1 MDNQGTEKHS
11 VLWECISAAIE
22 EAMSSCDYGV
32 MSFLVLFYKILQR
45 RTGQD
50 KNSELFGEIYMQK
63 PQWDKL
69 TEKVASIVISQ
80 SNPESSESNSTKGK
94 LQDTGKELQD
104 KWGKLRDSL
113 SMADKSESG
122 QDALSTSVNAYL
134 TAYLKLCQIIT
145 TFNLECQ
152 EILDRDS
159 IRFSF
164 MSGYEGNSLLGGNAE
179 ENDNGGTGG
188 DGGNGGNGGNRSNG
202 EVGYIYRFYSPSII
216 ENCVVIGKIIDE
228 YRHDLSAMTDKV
240 ARIRKEMLVSL
251 LKEKAERLFF
261 INTII
266 DNCVYVTSIDKE
278 SKEVPYRCERLENRS
293 SVESIEMIRLIEK
306 IDAYMEDRR
315 YMIDSGKIENANKI
329 HILLMSYVD
338 LCGETGLETLNSYL
352 KTKYCSDGNLSFQFH
367 IYYNSRDVRCK
378 AYENLEGPN
387 WEPIENTFLIF
398 KTIHLKNNG
407 ENNGSFVTLYKDNV
421 KEFGNDDIPVYM
433 NQLSLNYFLGKE
445 GKCPRFD
452 IVFVLDTPAM
462 YRKGVEIRK
471 SHPIEVYTEWLNKAI
486 TGKGYIKEL
495 SGKYFNFNEDFFQ
508 PVNKLP
514 IKRVMARYNM
524 IALGLTDREGSFE
537 YKLKEEIIKL
547 FISRIQKA
555 RKEQELLHIHIMLS
569 SSHSVNNTNYAK
581 WNLVREERYRGKKFC
596 LFTFKSPT
604 NRRGRLSLSKGEDE
618 KWRFN
623 KNYICFSLW
632 NIYKHIDLTWLT
644 GENSAI
650 RKVLLQLEKKTDNSN
665 ADEGIRAA
673 KNLYVRL
680 NWKYDCDNQIAQY
693 VVQCVDKRSGSSTIT
708 DTSSLNDFI
717 IILFFELLTAD
728 KDDQKSL
735 SSCFQNALLNAMY
748 SRIRCLED
756 AVNFQMMKIHFK
768 NGYKTQVFIGDD
780 CAGNEE
786 MNREIDVIEN
796 VPSALLPDRWAYIR
810 ALDTLSSPMTEI
822 EFYYMLHELETIN
835 GIDPNEFLGNVVAIC
850 QHSDYTGSRLYT
862 QAKTAWKNI

>member
-1 MDNQGTEKHS
+1 MDKQGTEKHS
-11 VLWECISAAIE
+11 LLWACISDAIE
-22 EAMSSCDYGV
+22 EEMSHREHGV
-32 MSFLVLFYKILQR
+32 MSFFALFYRLLQKCID
-45 RTGQD
+45 QD
-50 KNSELFGEIYMQK
+50 EDSRLFGEIYMQE

-80 SNPESSESNSTKGK
+80 SNLESPKSKESSSLKDK
-94 LQDTGKELQD
+94 LKKAGAELQ
-104 KWGKLRDSL
+104 GKCGALKNCL
-113 SMADKSESG
+113 SEEKPLEGDLLAC
-122 QDALSTSVNAYL
+122 VNAYL
-134 TAYLKLCQIIT
+134 TAYLKLCQIVT

-164 MSGYEGNSLLGGNAE
+164 MSGYEGNSSLGGNGDK
-179 ENDNGGTGG
+179 NDNG
-188 DGGNGGNGGNRSNG
+188 DNGGNGGNGGNKSDG
-202 EVGYIYRFYSPSII
+202 EVGCIYRFYSPSII
-216 ENCVVIGKIIDE
+216 ENCVVIGRIIDE
-228 YRHDLSAMTDKV
+228 YRDDLSAMTPEEAK
-240 ARIRKEMLVSL
+240 IKKEMFVSL

-278 SKEVPYRCERLENRS
+278 SKKVPYRCERLENRS

-315 YMIDSGKIENANKI
+315 YMIDAGKVENANKI

-338 LCGETGLETLNSYL
+338 LCGGTGLETLNSYL
-352 KTKYCSDGNLSFQFH
+352 ETKYCKDGSNLSFQFH

-378 AYENLEGPN
+378 VYENLTESN
-387 WEPIENTFLIF
+387 WEPISGTFLERKQIQ
-398 KTIHLKNNG
+398 LSGKNKAPN
-407 ENNGSFVTLYKDNV
+407 VTLYKDNV

-433 NQLSLNYFLGKE
+433 NQLSLNYFLGKGE
-445 GKCPRFD
+445 EDLKID

-471 SHPIEVYTEWLNKAI
+471 SHSIELYTEWLNKVI

-495 SGKYFNFNEDFFQ
+495 PGKYFNFNEDFFH

-547 FISRIQKA
+547 FISRIQEA
-555 RKEQELLHIHIMLS
+555 RKEQELLHIHVMLS

-604 NRRGRLSLSKGEDE
+604 NRGGRLSLSKGEDE

-632 NIYKHIDLTWLT
+632 NVYKHIDLTWLT
-644 GENSAI
+644 ETKSEI
-650 RKVLLQLEKKTDNSN
+650 RNIILQNSN
-665 ADEGIRAA
+665 DASELIRAA
-673 KNLYVRL
+673 KSFYIHLQ
-680 NWKYDCDNQIAQY
+680 WAYDCHNKTARYFVNCVEKKGNSSEIKSIAGMQGMSNF
-693 VVQCVDKRSGSSTIT
+693 VRV
-708 DTSSLNDFI
+708 
-717 IILFFELLTAD
+717 LFSEILTAD
-728 KDDQKSL
+728 NNYEKSL
-735 SSCFQNALLNAMY
+735 TLCFQNALLNAMY

-768 NGYKTQVFIGDD
+768 NGYKTQVFIVDD
-780 CAGNEE
+780 HAGNEE

-796 VPSALLPDRWAYIR
+796 VPSALLPDRWAFIR

-850 QHSDYTGSRLYT
+850 QHSDYTGSRLYA
-862 QAKTAWKNI
+862 QAKTAWENI